1 MLNALLLNV
10 NNTVIDEVNNAY
22 ACILYKGHSKDRSSA
37 NSYRT
42 ITTCPV
48 VAKGLDLYVR
58 DRYLELW
65 DQDQAQTQF
74 QGSGSSHELAS
85 LLLTECIQCSWKNL
99 K

>member
-1 MLNALLLNV
+1 MHIYLLKDSIAPNHYLYAGPAGVKHYHLMLNALLLNV

-65 DQDQAQTQF
+65 DQD
-74 QGSGSSHELAS
+74 
-85 LLLTECIQCSWKNL
+85 
-99 K
+99 